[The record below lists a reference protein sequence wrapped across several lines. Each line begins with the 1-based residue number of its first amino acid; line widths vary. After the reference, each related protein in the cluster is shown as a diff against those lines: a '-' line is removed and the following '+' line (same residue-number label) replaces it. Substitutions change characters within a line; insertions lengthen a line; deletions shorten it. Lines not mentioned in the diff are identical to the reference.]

1 MELRLAGD
9 KRLTQIGKKMHLER
23 FASDLLTSSR
33 VQLRVIKNPGF
44 LQYRTLLNAKER
56 RVLGCRQITQSALES
71 SQSWRQ
77 LAIKAGMNI
86 AIWALIKQTL
96 ELRCN
101 DPLANIV
108 YARSIRCRDA
118 V

>member
-9 KRLTQIGKKMHLER
+9 KHLTQIEKKVHLER

-71 SQSWRQ
+71 SQSCRRQ
-77 LAIKAGMNI
+77 LANKAGMNI
-86 AIWALIKQTL
+86 AIWALRKQTL

-101 DPLANIV
+101 DPLANH
-108 YARSIRCRDA
+108 
-118 V
+118 